1 MLLLTQENRI
11 VSPYNPKT
19 KAPRPFA
26 GFAAPTS
33 NTTFAPN
40 QFFDACLPYY
50 SRGVVRLVAYL
61 IRKTL
66 GWCDSHGNPQE
77 EQIAV
82 SYRDLI
88 DKAGISREMV
98 RQALDEAVAGHF
110 IECVR
115 LGRANV
121 SGEVGHSASYQLRWD
136 ASTEYR
142 KKPADFRGF
151 FEGQGN
157 RTDIPN
163 EFFDVIVPNE
173 PLSVIKAVGA
183 VIRFSIGFQ
192 AKHGRR
198 RQQVA
203 LSYKEI
209 ECYTRIGS
217 PTDLSKALRLALEK
231 NYLVRLEPGVFS
243 HRSDERKPAIYA
255 LRWADDWHGQKSIA
269 APEASESRSSIGQ
282 KSEAAEQ
289 SEIRSSIQ
297 TKPENETNKQQVA
310 HPAKAREL
318 LKGAGFG
325 TQVAAE
331 LAEGTS
337 LETIER
343 QIAWL
348 ADRTPTKNPLGLLR
362 KAIEQDWSQPVK
374 VGTSQLSGQPGYVFA
389 QHFYAAFA
397 GNHAEPVNEPSPRD
411 CEASEAF
418 MDRLM
423 AAYPDLTASE
433 AGRALGQLARNQR
446 NPFPSLQLGLRQL
459 GDRLFVILKTE
470 REQAARDAAE
480 LERDTHSKTLADGY
494 HSFLCGEEQR
504 LQAGQSEDYARF
516 LAHRVGEREKLARD
530 PLWSLSP
537 RWLELFDA
545 ESRRLSDL
553 QRFFKLPTL
562 TQWDAALNSTP
573 QP

>member
-110 IECVR
+110 VECVR
-115 LGRANV
+115 SGRANV

-397 GNHAEPVNEPSPRD
+397 GNHAEPVNEPSARD
-411 CEASEAF
+411 CEAAEAF
-418 MDRLM
+418 MHRLV

-433 AGRALGQLARNQR
+433 AGRALGKLARNQR

-459 GDRLFVILKTE
+459 GDRLFVNVKTE

-494 HSFLCGEEQR
+494 HSFLRGEEQR

-516 LAHRVGEREKLARD
+516 LAHRVVEREKLACD

-545 ESRRLSDL
+545 EPRRLSDL
-553 QRFFKLPTL
+553 QRFFQLPTL
-562 TQWDAALNSTP
+562 AQWEALNSTP
-573 QP
+573 QS